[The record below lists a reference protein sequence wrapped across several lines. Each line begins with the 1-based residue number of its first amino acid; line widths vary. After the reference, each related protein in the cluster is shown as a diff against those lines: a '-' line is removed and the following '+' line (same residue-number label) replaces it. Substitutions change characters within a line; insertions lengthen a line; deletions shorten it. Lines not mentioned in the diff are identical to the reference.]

1 MLQQTKII
9 LGTISGWRVVIG
21 PDSAK
26 PQVHHCATPEEV
38 LAWWEKDEAKREG
51 ISFATI
57 VTVSET
63 KFKIAVSGFDA
74 GGSPKIGDSVHAKLC
89 KFCNTEHWLLFAPRP
104 SNGGYVCADCTAK
117 IADQ

>member
-1 MLQQTKII
+1 MPQQTKLI
-9 LGTISGWRVVIG
+9 LGTISGWQVVIG
-21 PDSAK
+21 PDDEN

-63 KFKIAVSGFDA
+63 KFEIVVPGFDSN
-74 GGSPKIGDSVHAKLC
+74 GSPKIGDTVHAKRC
-89 KFCNTEHWLLFAPRP
+89 KSCNTEDWLLDAPRP
-104 SNGGYVCADCTAK
+104 SNSGYLCADCTAK
-117 IADQ
+117 IAD